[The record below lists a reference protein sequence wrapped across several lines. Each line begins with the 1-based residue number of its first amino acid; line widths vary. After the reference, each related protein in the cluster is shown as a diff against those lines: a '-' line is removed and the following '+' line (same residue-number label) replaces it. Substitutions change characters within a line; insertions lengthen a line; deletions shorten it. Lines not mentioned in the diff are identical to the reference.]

1 MTVGKTFFTIAL
13 VDSWQD
19 TLFSSTLTEGE
30 LALVA
35 IGIVLYL
42 TALFASVYHFAVSI
56 VTRDPTKPLL
66 TQSRIALGLLIIF
79 LLSKY
84 NLWLGNQPNWS
95 VSSVRVLYLLL
106 FVTGTFKNSQ
116 SADVIFSE
124 LPALVFLNIY
134 CIIVLRWWVIIW
146 HVSTSTL
153 TWHLLTCFQGCTLSL
168 WLERWR

>member
-84 NLWLGNQPNWS
+84 NL
-95 VSSVRVLYLLL
+95 
-106 FVTGTFKNSQ
+106 
-116 SADVIFSE
+116 
-124 LPALVFLNIY
+124 
-134 CIIVLRWWVIIW
+134 
-146 HVSTSTL
+146 
-153 TWHLLTCFQGCTLSL
+153 
-168 WLERWR
+168 